1 MSETRFFNKSG
12 NYATIIYIDEDC
24 LQFSNGKEI
33 TYDHGQDCCEWNYAD
48 FKAIADEVR
57 GLIFDM
63 RDLRF
68 EAVEDSGF
76 RFGNEGQMIFVPCYS
91 EQNGYYTQD
100 LDIYLDGEE
109 VLHIEDCEWID
120 R

>member
-12 NYATIIYIDEDC
+12 NYATIIYIDEDRMR
-24 LQFSNGKEI
+24 FSNGKEI

-63 RDLRF
+63 RDLQF
-68 EAVEDSGF
+68 EAVENYGF
-76 RFGNEGQMIFVPCYS
+76 RFGNENQMIFVPCYS
-91 EQNGYYTQD
+91 EQNGYYSSD
-100 LDIYLDGEE
+100 LEIYLDGEKVLYINCCEE
-109 VLHIEDCEWID
+109 VYV
-120 R
+120 